1 MNRRLYIIPLTVLV
15 VALLVGCSTTSGIPD
30 GDQLYTGMKKTQ
42 YNAPEKSAH
51 YDKVVEELDAALATA
66 PNGSLF
72 GSSTFRNPLQVGLW
86 IWNAFANDSN
96 AVSRWLVKSF
106 GSRPVLMSRVNP
118 ALRASVAK
126 EVLRQ
131 HGYMRGTVTYN
142 VIPQR
147 NPKKAK
153 IAYTVNMGHLFTIDT
168 LKYFGFPA
176 SADSL
181 MEAHKDEALITSGS
195 AFDVSTLD
203 GERQRLS
210 TLFRNNGYYYY
221 QPSYASYVA
230 DTFSV
235 AGKVQLHL
243 QVADNLPPEV
253 GRKWYIGN
261 VDLQFRRTVMEP
273 LTDSIQ
279 RYNRRTGKA
288 RPYIFRFNGKRMPIS
303 PRVVMSEMRF
313 RPGQLYN
320 YANYQETA
328 NLFSSTGLF
337 SMVDFKFTPRDTTAT
352 CDTLDVAV
360 NCVFQKPYDFYISAN
375 LTGKSNNYFGPG
387 AEIGLTK
394 RNAFRGGETLDLS
407 AYGSYEWQTGHN
419 ADGSSGHLNSYE
431 YGFSASVEF
440 PRLVMPWAPRFRR
453 HRRNYAT
460 PSTTLKISSDVVN
473 RAKYFKRHIVSAKW
487 MYTYQPTATVRHQ
500 FSPLTLSYEYTVNS
514 SATYDSIVAA
524 NPYLL
529 MTMQDQ
535 FIPKMQYFFS
545 YSSPASYVNP
555 IRLQVT
561 ASEAGNILSLGYL
574 AAGKGWNTKDKTLL
588 KNPYAQFLKLE
599 ANLVKTWSLSA
610 HTSLVGHVNV
620 GAVWTYGNSE
630 EAPYSEQFYVGG
642 ANSIRAFSI
651 RGVGPGSYSNAG
663 SADVY
668 NLGRT
673 GDLKFVANLE
683 YRPRLFG
690 NLYGAVFLDAG
701 NVWRMRDDG
710 REGAKFEFKNVL
722 KEMALG
728 TGVGLR
734 YDLNFFMIRVDWGIG
749 LHLPYK
755 PGFYNFDNFKDS
767 QSLHFAIG
775 LPF

>member
-535 FIPKMQYFFS
+535 FIPNAFHPQK
-545 YSSPASYVNP
+545 P
-555 IRLQVT
+555 LL
-561 ASEAGNILSLGYL
+561 AGLRL
-574 AAGKGWNTKDKTLL
+574 AALL
-588 KNPYAQFLKLE
+588 ARDG
-599 ANLVKTWSLSA
+599 
-610 HTSLVGHVNV
+610 GH
-620 GAVWTYGNSE
+620 
-630 EAPYSEQFYVGG
+630 
-642 ANSIRAFSI
+642 
-651 RGVGPGSYSNAG
+651 
-663 SADVY
+663 
-668 NLGRT
+668 
-673 GDLKFVANLE
+673 
-683 YRPRLFG
+683 
-690 NLYGAVFLDAG
+690 
-701 NVWRMRDDG
+701 
-710 REGAKFEFKNVL
+710 
-722 KEMALG
+722 
-728 TGVGLR
+728 
-734 YDLNFFMIRVDWGIG
+734 
-749 LHLPYK
+749 
-755 PGFYNFDNFKDS
+755 
-767 QSLHFAIG
+767 IG
-775 LPF
+775 LPHIGRPHQIGDKMPDLESGGVRIGEDDKAPGAGRLLEQILPGFVLEDGKPVGGQDHGIHQIGQPGGVIAALHNHGGTNGQFHARLPELLYSPSSHRAFCSKRSGGRRLPFRSVSSFCSTRRLCSSRVRS